1 MLDFTTQIDE
11 LSQASIDAACF
22 EVMEKPLTVDGY
34 GEIPKFKALFRGD
47 TNQLLH
53 VHNESYTVLSNE
65 TVINAQYDAIK
76 KANISGDFDFN
87 VTSLDDGRKL
97 KVEVLFNDVVI
108 EPEVG
113 DYVKFRATAFNSY
126 DGSWAYQSQTDGL
139 RLWCKNGCTTPDTIA
154 RVWARHTAHL
164 NVSNEADRVA
174 RGLDIF
180 LNQKELWDQYRN
192 TPINLEQAAQFFKTQ
207 VVATKSKVED
217 DTFNKKQATRLID
230 QLAIEVEQLGKNK
243 WALYNCLTHWAT
255 HTHECKLPEGV
266 TRDREQTIARAMRS
280 NAWKLLDAAA

>member
-1 MLDFTTQIDE
+1 MLDFTAQIDE
-11 LSQASIDAACF
+11 LSRASIDDACF
-22 EVMEKPLTVDGY
+22 EVMEKPLKVDGY

-97 KVEVLFNDVVI
+97 KVEVLFNDIVT

-126 DGSWAYQSQTDGL
+126 DGSWAYQNQTDGL
-139 RLWCKNGCTTPDTIA
+139 RLWCTNGCTSADTIA
-154 RVWARHTAHL
+154 RIWARHTTNL
-164 NVSNEADRVA
+164 NISSTVNQIE
-174 RGLDIF
+174 RGLHIF
-180 LNQKELWDQYRN
+180 QNQKELWDNYRS
-192 TPINLEQAAQFFKTQ
+192 TKINVEQAHQFFKTD
-207 VVATKSKVED
+207 VVPVKSKAEELA
-217 DTFNKKQATRLID
+217 FNKKQVNILI
-230 QLAIEVEQLGKNK
+230 EQLSQEMSGLGRNK
-243 WALYNCLTHWAT
+243 WALYNCLTHWAS
-255 HTHECKLPEGV
+255 HTGGHKIPEAV
-266 TRDREQTIARAMRS
+266 TRDREQIIARAINSR
-280 NAWKLLDAAA
+280 AWAELG

>member
-97 KVEVLFNDVVI
+97 KVEVLFNDIVT

-126 DGSWAYQSQTDGL
+126 DGSWAYQNQTDGL
-139 RLWCKNGCTTPDTIA
+139 RLWCTNGCTSADTIA
-154 RVWARHTAHL
+154 RIWARHTTNL
-164 NVSNEADRVA
+164 NISSTVNQIE
-174 RGLDIF
+174 RGLNIF
-180 LNQKELWDQYRN
+180 QNQKELWDNYRS
-192 TPINLEQAAQFFKTQ
+192 TKINVEQAHQFFKTD
-207 VVATKSKVED
+207 VVPVKSKAEELA
-217 DTFNKKQATRLID
+217 FNKKQVNILI
-230 QLAIEVEQLGKNK
+230 EQLSQEMSGLGRNK
-243 WALYNCLTHWAT
+243 WALYNCLTHWAS
-255 HTHECKLPEGV
+255 HTDVHKIPEAV
-266 TRDREQTIARAMRS
+266 TRDREQIIARAINSR
-280 NAWKLLDAAA
+280 AWAELG

>member
-76 KANISGDFDFN
+76 KANISGDFDFK

-97 KVEVLFNDVVI
+97 KVEVLFNDIVT

-126 DGSWAYQSQTDGL
+126 DGSWAYQNQTDGL
-139 RLWCKNGCTTPDTIA
+139 RLWCTNGCTSADTIA
-154 RVWARHTAHL
+154 RIWARHTTNL
-164 NVSNEADRVA
+164 NISSTVNQIE
-174 RGLDIF
+174 RGLNIF
-180 LNQKELWDQYRN
+180 QNQKELWDNYRS
-192 TPINLEQAAQFFKTQ
+192 TKINVEQAHQFFKTD
-207 VVATKSKVED
+207 VVPVKSKAEEFA
-217 DTFNKKQATRLID
+217 FNKKQVNILI
-230 QLAIEVEQLGKNK
+230 EQLSQEMSGLGRNK
-243 WALYNCLTHWAT
+243 WALYNCLTHWAS
-255 HTHECKLPEGV
+255 HTDGHKIPEAV
-266 TRDREQTIARAMRS
+266 TRDREQIIARAINSR
-280 NAWKLLDAAA
+280 AWAELG

>member
-97 KVEVLFNDVVI
+97 KVEVLFNDIVT

-126 DGSWAYQSQTDGL
+126 DGSWAYQNQTDGL
-139 RLWCKNGCTTPDTIA
+139 RLWCTNGCTSADTIA
-154 RVWARHTAHL
+154 RIWARHTTNL
-164 NVSNEADRVA
+164 NISSTVNQIE
-174 RGLDIF
+174 RGLNIF
-180 LNQKELWDQYRN
+180 QNQKELWDNYRS
-192 TPINLEQAAQFFKTQ
+192 TKINVEQAHQFFKTD
-207 VVATKSKVED
+207 VVPVKSKAEEFA
-217 DTFNKKQATRLID
+217 FNKKQVNILI
-230 QLAIEVEQLGKNK
+230 EQLSQEISGLGRNK
-243 WALYNCLTHWAT
+243 WALYNCLTHWAS
-255 HTHECKLPEGV
+255 HTDVHKIPEAV
-266 TRDREQTIARAMRS
+266 TRDREQIIARAINSR
-280 NAWKLLDAAA
+280 AWAELG